1 MVSNIISRLKLQDWR
16 EVNLKSFN
24 DCYII
29 AIKDKSFKKDT
40 VNVDCVN
47 KITFELGI
55 DCGIKNNPLTI
66 SYFTLDFNDITSGN
80 NELNKITAFTRLVN
94 IPNTFYIRAVA
105 IQTDNGQIDKGET
118 SISVNVNAID
128 LG

>member
-1 MVSNIISRLKLQDWR
+1 MRFLRTGELIISVVR
-16 EVNLKSFN
+16 SFP
-24 DCYII
+24 
-29 AIKDKSFKKDT
+29 A
-40 VNVDCVN
+40 
-47 KITFELGI
+47 
-55 DCGIKNNPLTI
+55 
-66 SYFTLDFNDITSGN
+66 DITSGN

-118 SISVNVNAID
+118 SISVNVNALD